1 MVKTKRRIASKP
13 ISQPLPVAADQWV
26 AEGGLDPEVD
36 SLPQAPKR
44 SVESQYTSLLL
55 SQIRQREQDTRPLN
69 PKHVEALV
77 ESIAVLGLI
86 EPLVVDQAG
95 TLVAGGHRLAA
106 LRRLQSDR
114 HQEYR
119 QHFPAD
125 TVPIRMLLFKVEDD
139 PDLALQIEIA
149 ENEQRRDYTPGEIR
163 AIADRLQNAGYM
175 ELKGRPKQGQRALMP
190 ALSVVVGKNIRTVQ
204 RYLSP
209 EPENGKSEKSTT
221 SVVLLQ
227 QALVKLRKWQQIE
240 HGTQKERELETVIFS
255 LMQKIE
261 DALVD

>member
-1 MVKTKRRIASKP
+1 MVKTKRRIASRPVSQALP
-13 ISQPLPVAADQWV
+13 IAADQWV

-36 SLPQAPKR
+36 LPPRASGQ
-44 SVESQYTSLLL
+44 SVESQNASLLL
-55 SQIRQREQDTRPLN
+55 SQIQQREQDTRALN

-86 EPLVVDQAG
+86 EPLVVDQSG

-114 HQEYR
+114 PQNFR
-119 QHFPAD
+119 QHFPD
-125 TVPIRMLLFKVEDD
+125 GSIPIRMLLFKVEDD
-139 PDLALQIEIA
+139 PELALQIEVA

-163 AIADRLQNAGYM
+163 AIADRLRGAGYT

-190 ALSVVVGKNIRTVQ
+190 ALSVVVGKHIRTVQ
-204 RYLSP
+204 RYLSD
-209 EPENGKSEKSTT
+209 EPQNEKLEKSTT

-227 QALVKLRKWQQIE
+227 QALMKLKKWQQIE
-240 HGTQKERELETVIFS
+240 HGTQKEQELETV
-255 LMQKIE
+255 LLNLVQKIE
-261 DALVD
+261 DVLSD